1 MFKFYQRFMK
11 QIRREIV
18 LIYSTTKNNS
28 IYVHIY
34 VHWVKLSYHDR
45 HNVDFCKNNF
55 SFMPLGII
63 I

>member
-18 LIYSTTKNNS
+18 LIYSTIKNNG
-28 IYVHIY
+28 IY
-34 VHWVKLSYHDR
+34 VHWVKLSYHER
-45 HNVDFCKNNF
+45 HTVDFCKNNL

>member
-18 LIYSTTKNNS
+18 LIYSTIKNNS
-28 IYVHIY
+28 IY

-45 HNVDFCKNNF
+45 HNVDFCKNNL

-63 I
+63 IWFVS